1 MKLSTEAAPHFRTT
15 NTTRKI
21 MIDVLISL
29 IPAVIVSTWIFG
41 FRALFIMLF
50 SMVFAEMLDFSIVRF
65 IRKQKDHIPDFS
77 ASVTGLLL
85 GMNLSLAVNWWQIM
99 LGVIVAII
107 LAKQVFGGLGQ
118 NFFNPALVGRAFMV
132 ISFPTAM
139 TTWYVPFY
147 YQNPDIIT
155 SASPLGIISQEG
167 MNTVLQNYTYWDMFI
182 GTIPGS
188 IGEVSALALIIGFI
202 YLVVKG
208 RIKLMIPVSY
218 IGTVLI
224 FSSIFYMVDPTKF
237 GTPLFHLL
245 AGGLILGA
253 LFMATD
259 MVTSPMS
266 VNGQL
271 VFGMGA
277 GVLTMIIRFFGSYP
291 EGVSFSILIMNAF
304 VPLIDDWLKPKIYGT
319 SKSEKKHA
327 KIGLILAVVIIAVGL
342 LVPIVYNSTNSTT
355 VQYEFNNTLSAI
367 EEVLKEADSGEY
379 LVSNI
384 PNSKRQLEKYIWKAD
399 QNGVLYVSQKNAKIY
414 SPVYKFSE
422 NKNEIYVMTVSG
434 VGYRGDV
441 VSVISFIK
449 KDDGQIVLNKIE
461 VIDYSQE
468 TPGLGDKIAEESVK
482 ERFSLIPESGLN
494 AGVKVDKDAGVTF
507 SANSIDAY
515 KEQGVIKTSD
525 VMTGAT
531 ITPRAVADSINAA
544 VEFLKEEGVM

>member
-1 MKLSTEAAPHFRTT
+1 MKLSTEAAPHFRTN

-29 IPAVIVSTWIFG
+29 IPVVIASTWIFG

-50 SMVFAEMLDFSIVRF
+50 SMVFAETLDFSIVRF
-65 IRKQKDHIPDFS
+65 VRKQKDHIPDFS

-99 LGVIVAII
+99 LGVVVAII

-147 YQNPDIIT
+147 YQNPDIVT
-155 SASPLGIISQEG
+155 SASPLGIISEEG

-182 GTIPGS
+182 GRIPGS

-202 YLVVKG
+202 YLVIKG

-224 FSSIFYMVDPTKF
+224 FSSVFYMVDPIKF

-266 VNGQL
+266 IKGQFI
-271 VFGMGA
+271 FGMGA

-319 SKSEKKHA
+319 TKGEIKHA
-327 KIGLILAVVIIAVGL
+327 
-342 LVPIVYNSTNSTT
+342 
-355 VQYEFNNTLSAI
+355 
-367 EEVLKEADSGEY
+367 
-379 LVSNI
+379 
-384 PNSKRQLEKYIWKAD
+384 
-399 QNGVLYVSQKNAKIY
+399 
-414 SPVYKFSE
+414 
-422 NKNEIYVMTVSG
+422 
-434 VGYRGDV
+434 
-441 VSVISFIK
+441 
-449 KDDGQIVLNKIE
+449 
-461 VIDYSQE
+461 
-468 TPGLGDKIAEESVK
+468 
-482 ERFSLIPESGLN
+482 
-494 AGVKVDKDAGVTF
+494 
-507 SANSIDAY
+507 
-515 KEQGVIKTSD
+515 
-525 VMTGAT
+525 
-531 ITPRAVADSINAA
+531 
-544 VEFLKEEGVM
+544 